1 MSARSYQILE
11 RVKSI
16 IIEQLGPDK
25 KDLVTDE
32 ATFKELGVDSLDA
45 VEIAMK
51 LEEEFEIEI
60 PDEDAKEI
68 TSVKAAVEYIER
80 VLKSTLK

>member
-1 MSARSYQILE
+1 MSSYQILK
-11 RVKSI
+11 RVKSVI
-16 IIEQLGPDK
+16 VEQLDID
-25 KDLVTDE
+25 KDLVTDDS
-32 ATFKELGVDSLDA
+32 TFKELGVDSLDA

-80 VLKSTLK
+80 VLESALR

>member
-1 MSARSYQILE
+1 M
-11 RVKSI
+11 
-16 IIEQLGPDK
+16 
-25 KDLVTDE
+25 
-32 ATFKELGVDSLDA
+32 DSLDA
-45 VEIAMK
+45 VEIVLK

-80 VLKSTLK
+80 VLKSALK

>member
-1 MSARSYQILE
+1 MDHSQILE
-11 RVKSI
+11 QVKI
-16 IIEQLGPDK
+16 IVATQRQIKVELI
-25 KDLVTDE
+25 KDDS
-32 ATFKELGVDSLDA
+32 TFKELEVDSLDA

-60 PDEDAKEI
+60 PDKDAKEI

>member
-1 MSARSYQILE
+1 MDHSQILE
-11 RVKSI
+11 QVKI
-16 IIEQLGPDK
+16 IVATQRQIKVELI
-25 KDLVTDE
+25 KDDS
-32 ATFKELGVDSLDA
+32 TFKELEVDSLDA

-51 LEEEFEIEI
+51 LEEKFEIEI
-60 PDEDAKEI
+60 SDKDAKEI

>member
-1 MSARSYQILE
+1 MSSYQILK
-11 RVKSI
+11 RVKSVI
-16 IIEQLGPDK
+16 VEQLDID
-25 KDLVTDE
+25 KDLVTDDS
-32 ATFKELGVDSLDA
+32 TFKELGVDSLDA
-45 VEIAMK
+45 VEIVLK

>member
-1 MSARSYQILE
+1 M
-11 RVKSI
+11 
-16 IIEQLGPDK
+16 
-25 KDLVTDE
+25 
-32 ATFKELGVDSLDA
+32 DSLDA

-68 TSVKAAVEYIER
+68 ASVKAAVEYIER
-80 VLKSTLK
+80 VLESALK

>member
-1 MSARSYQILE
+1 MRNNSSNFILK
-11 RVKSI
+11 RVKSVI
-16 IIEQLGPDK
+16 VEQLDID

-32 ATFKELGVDSLDA
+32 ATFKELGADSLDA

-60 PDEDAKEI
+60 SDEDAKQI
-68 TSVKAAVEYIER
+68 NSVSEAVTYIER
-80 VLKSTLK
+80 VLESTLK